1 MPILLVGCQPL
12 AAQYQIESVRVLFIM
27 FPLQFPFICSW
38 FVIELC
44 PKNLGVNLNCLG
56 SFMARNKD
64 VVHPSHWII
73 SEKIGALS
81 ITLIVRKT
89 IFIQKYVN
97 ARKYIII
104 FLTMLYPP
112 MSIDFKV
119 PC

>member
-12 AAQYQIESVRVLFIM
+12 AARYQIESVRVLFIG
-27 FPLQFPFICSW
+27 FPLQFVSW

-81 ITLIVRKT
+81 ITLIVHKT
-89 IFIQKYVN
+89 HIYSKYVN